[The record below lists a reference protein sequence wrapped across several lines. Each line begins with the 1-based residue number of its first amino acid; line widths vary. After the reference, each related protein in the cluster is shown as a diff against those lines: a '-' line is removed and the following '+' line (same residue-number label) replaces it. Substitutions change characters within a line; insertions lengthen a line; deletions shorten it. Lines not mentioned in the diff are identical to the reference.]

1 MDLLRGALDG
11 NDDQALE
18 IAVGHALLRRISGE
32 GAGPA
37 LRIYRPTRSVVAF
50 SRRDSLLPG
59 FDAALRAVR
68 DAGFQPV
75 VRPQG
80 GRAVA
85 YTPQSVVVDHA
96 SPDPDFPAG
105 MNERFTT
112 YGRLWA
118 DLLREH
124 GVDARVGAVPGEYC
138 PGAYSVN
145 ARGEVKLVGTAQRL
159 VRQAWLFSAVAI
171 FDDAGPLRS
180 LLTEVYGHLG
190 LDFDGDSV
198 GSVRTEAPDLSLPE
212 LEAAITAAYAGQ
224 FRLTETALDDG
235 LVESAR
241 TLADDHRR

>member
-1 MDLLRGALDG
+1 MDLLHGALDTD
-11 NDDQALE
+11 DDQARE
-18 IAVGHALLRRISGE
+18 IAVGHALLRRIS
-32 GAGPA
+32 AGGSGPV
-37 LRIYRPTRSVVAF
+37 LRVYRPARSVVAF

-85 YTPQSVVVDHA
+85 YTRQSVVVDHA

-112 YGRLWA
+112 YGQLWA
-118 DLLREH
+118 DLLRDH

-159 VRQAWLFSAVAI
+159 VRRAWLFSAVAI
-171 FDDAGPLRS
+171 YDDADVLRS

-190 LDFDGDSV
+190 LDFDGASV
-198 GSVRTEAPDLSLPE
+198 GSISAEAPDLSLDGLENAIIDAYAAHFPLTAAE
-212 LEAAITAAYAGQ
+212 LDDEVTEAARA
-224 FRLTETALDDG
+224 
-235 LVESAR
+235 
-241 TLADDHRR
+241 LADDHRR